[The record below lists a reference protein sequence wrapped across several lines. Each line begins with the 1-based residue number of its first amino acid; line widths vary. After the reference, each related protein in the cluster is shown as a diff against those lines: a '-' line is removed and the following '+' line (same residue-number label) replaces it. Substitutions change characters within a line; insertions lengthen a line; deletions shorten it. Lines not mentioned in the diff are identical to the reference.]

1 MKNAVKMASV
11 LTAFVLAV
19 SLGACGAKQNQTAD
33 QSKPNIQEAAR
44 RTAAQEVRKIRQRA
58 AAKGV
63 PEQ

>member
-33 QSKPNIQEAAR
+33 QSKPKHTGSSAADS
-44 RTAAQEVRKIRQRA
+44 RKCER
-58 AAKGV
+58 
-63 PEQ
+63 